1 MPPCTCA
8 IAMARHTASNCENKM
23 QQVVG
28 NMIERPRAH
37 SPACRL
43 LKRVLQNSQMA
54 VRGSLARAQRQWK
67 CEAVSGSHALLS
79 GRGKSQDRGAFNA
92 LHAKGGSGAPHA
104 AHAQQMSK
112 QAAKREAIRSG
123 SLSDR
128 LSVLGDSYCT
138 CIKHTVTQC
147 AFYSNKN
154 HKSSVSDCIRAR
166 LRIAR
171 TKASGSC
178 CTSRRRRRRRRFP
191 AASHELEL
199 YHAHTCSGCRRFV
212 VVA

>member
-128 LSVLGDSYCT
+128 RSVLGDNYCT
-138 CIKHTVTQC
+138 PNTNPYLVRSRPNAAQLTGRPR
-147 AFYSNKN
+147 SN
-154 HKSSVSDCIRAR
+154 A
-166 LRIAR
+166 AR
-171 TKASGSC
+171 TMPVSES
-178 CTSRRRRRRRRFP
+178 
-191 AASHELEL
+191 
-199 YHAHTCSGCRRFV
+199 
-212 VVA
+212 

>member
-8 IAMARHTASNCENKM
+8 IAMARHTASNCENKTI
-23 QQVVG
+23 QVVG
-28 NMIERPRAH
+28 NMVERPRAH

-123 SLSDR
+123 SLSDL
-128 LSVLGDSYCT
+128 LSVIGASYCICT
-138 CIKHTVTQC
+138 RVGRWERGRALPGAVSRLHAVAGSGGHTWG
-147 AFYSNKN
+147 AAGAG
-154 HKSSVSDCIRAR
+154 HAR
-166 LRIAR
+166 VP
-171 TKASGSC
+171 
-178 CTSRRRRRRRRFP
+178 FV
-191 AASHELEL
+191 LE
-199 YHAHTCSGCRRFV
+199 HRWC
-212 VVA
+212 

>member
-8 IAMARHTASNCENKM
+8 IAMARHTTSNCENKTI
-23 QQVVG
+23 QVVG

-128 LSVLGDSYCT
+128 RSVLGASYCMCMRDT
-138 CIKHTVTQC
+138 DTVTQFFLLE
-147 AFYSNKN
+147 AG
-154 HKSSVSDCIRAR
+154 
-166 LRIAR
+166 RI
-171 TKASGSC
+171 
-178 CTSRRRRRRRRFP
+178 
-191 AASHELEL
+191 
-199 YHAHTCSGCRRFV
+199 
-212 VVA
+212 

>member
-8 IAMARHTASNCENKM
+8 IAMARHTASNCEKKTI
-23 QQVVG
+23 QVVG

-128 LSVLGDSYCT
+128 RSVLGDSYCKLRACYMT
-138 CIKHTVTQC
+138 NTRNEHCSCSNQNRHQHNATNAGAQQQSTTVCCQQVFVKARC
-147 AFYSNKN
+147 RPRNRNMKN
-154 HKSSVSDCIRAR
+154 
-166 LRIAR
+166 
-171 TKASGSC
+171 T
-178 CTSRRRRRRRRFP
+178 
-191 AASHELEL
+191 
-199 YHAHTCSGCRRFV
+199 
-212 VVA
+212 

>member
-1 MPPCTCA
+1 MHVSGSLQRWSKVSGDVRRGAATADRCALGGSTALPPCTCA
-8 IAMARHTASNCENKM
+8 IAMARHTASNCEKKTI
-23 QQVVG
+23 QVVG

-112 QAAKREAIRSG
+112 QAAKREAISRG

-128 LSVLGDSYCT
+128 RSVLGDSHC
-138 CIKHTVTQC
+138 K
-147 AFYSNKN
+147 
-154 HKSSVSDCIRAR
+154 
-166 LRIAR
+166 
-171 TKASGSC
+171 
-178 CTSRRRRRRRRFP
+178 RF
-191 AASHELEL
+191 
-199 YHAHTCSGCRRFV
+199 TICRV
-212 VVA
+212 

>member
-1 MPPCTCA
+1 
-8 IAMARHTASNCENKM
+8 MARNTASNRENKM

-54 VRGSLARAQRQWK
+54 VRGSLARAQRQWD

-104 AHAQQMSK
+104 AHAQQKICMVGAPIVRS
-112 QAAKREAIRSG
+112 QWYGTNCTTRSFSDSMEMEGTLRRIRGAA
-123 SLSDR
+123 
-128 LSVLGDSYCT
+128 
-138 CIKHTVTQC
+138 
-147 AFYSNKN
+147 
-154 HKSSVSDCIRAR
+154 
-166 LRIAR
+166 
-171 TKASGSC
+171 
-178 CTSRRRRRRRRFP
+178 
-191 AASHELEL
+191 
-199 YHAHTCSGCRRFV
+199 
-212 VVA
+212 

>member
-128 LSVLGDSYCT
+128 RSVLGDSYCT
-138 CIKHTVTQC
+138 LQATDFSTG
-147 AFYSNKN
+147 FS
-154 HKSSVSDCIRAR
+154 
-166 LRIAR
+166 LRV
-171 TKASGSC
+171 K
-178 CTSRRRRRRRRFP
+178 FP
-191 AASHELEL
+191 RSAI
-199 YHAHTCSGCRRFV
+199 
-212 VVA
+212 

>member
-1 MPPCTCA
+1 
-8 IAMARHTASNCENKM
+8 M

-43 LKRVLQNSQMA
+43 FGYLQMA

-123 SLSDR
+123 SLSDL
-128 LSVLGDSYCT
+128 LSVIGDSYCT
-138 CIKHTVTQC
+138 WHSKQ
-147 AFYSNKN
+147 
-154 HKSSVSDCIRAR
+154 
-166 LRIAR
+166 
-171 TKASGSC
+171 
-178 CTSRRRRRRRRFP
+178 
-191 AASHELEL
+191 
-199 YHAHTCSGCRRFV
+199 
-212 VVA
+212 